1 MSIPTGTSI
10 IITNTANPAPAVVGT
25 IMDTNTIM
33 STNIITTT
41 NTANP
46 APAVAGTI
54 MDTNTT
60 TTSTIMNTITMVIM
74 SMRLQLQPPKLRA
87 SYT

>member
-1 MSIPTGTSI
+1 MARHALVVVDMSTIMNT
-10 IITNTANPAPAVVGT
+10 IIT
-25 IMDTNTIM
+25 M
-33 STNIITTT
+33 NIITTT
-41 NTANP
+41 SMANL
-46 APAVAGTI
+46 APAVAITI

-60 TTSTIMNTITMVIM
+60 MSTIIMNTITMVIM